1 MNDLVI
7 QSKLDVAKSDDLF
20 AYLFNFMFSIQ
31 ITLTDVDTLKNLA
44 FWIDLEKIIEY
55 KLSLLV
61 NIEKS
66 VLSPDL
72 K

>member
-31 ITLTDVDTLKNLA
+31 ITLTDVDTLKNPA